1 MKKMYKLTV
10 FLTGFFTIIVLNFSA
25 LQAGLI
31 EPTRSLKATAQD
43 PGQLT
48 VFSEPPGLNI
58 KLDGKFVGQTPMR
71 INMVDPGIHQLQVG
85 ESVTEIYVEPGQP
98 FHISLFKNKFI
109 QFQVAK
115 KEASGAGKTL
125 TSETP
130 APPKPSSENLRT
142 KKENRKAWE
151 RWMLFVN
158 GSANHF

>member
-1 MKKMYKLTV
+1 MKKIYKLTV
-10 FLTGFFTIIVLNFSA
+10 FLTGFFIIIGFNFSA

-31 EPTRSLKATAQD
+31 EPTRSLKATAED

-71 INMVDPGIHQLQVG
+71 INMVNPGTHQLQVG

-125 TSETP
+125 ASETP
-130 APPKPSSENLRT
+130 APEPSSENSKT

-158 GSANHF
+158 GSAKHF

>member
-1 MKKMYKLTV
+1 MKKMCKLAL

-31 EPTRSLKATAQD
+31 EPTRSLKATAVD

-71 INMVDPGIHQLQVG
+71 INMVDPGTHQLQVG

-115 KEASGAGKTL
+115 KEASEAGKTL

-130 APPKPSSENLRT
+130 APERSSEHLKT

-158 GSANHF
+158 GSSKHF

>member
-1 MKKMYKLTV
+1 MKKIYKLTV
-10 FLTGFFTIIVLNFSA
+10 FLTGFFIIIGFNFSA

-31 EPTRSLKATAQD
+31 EPTRSLKATAED
-43 PGQLT
+43 PGRLT

-71 INMVDPGIHQLQVG
+71 INMVDPGAHQLQVG

-98 FHISLFKNKFI
+98 FHISLFKDKFI
-109 QFQVAK
+109 QFQVAQ

-125 TSETP
+125 ASETP
-130 APPKPSSENLRT
+130 APEPSSEHSKT

-158 GSANHF
+158 GSAKHF